1 LAQAARQLPLD
12 QTTAILAA
20 TLFSALLPQQAVVV
34 ERAENKPKLQGQDHL
49 AVLAAA
55 HQEEVLA
62 VLETHLAPPHRKDQ
76 TEAQEVA
83 PARTLAVVAVVAHR
97 LLGQTEAGQK
107 AAMAALGQRQALAV
121 RQSLMAEA
129 VVAVDILRRPQQ
141 MRVQAALAVAQMV
154 AQKPMVQTEVPTRA
168 AAVVAQEAAA
178 PLAFLTQAAQAALA
192 SSSSNTT
199 SALPQSSPSSHRR
212 SGLHQRVR

>member
-12 QTTAILAA
+12 QTTAIPVA
-20 TLFSALLPQQAVVV
+20 TLFLALSPQRVVVV
-34 ERAENKPKLQGQDHL
+34 ERAENKPKPQGQDHL
-49 AVLAAA
+49 AVLAAV
-55 HQEEVLA
+55 HQEEAPA

-83 PARTLAVVAVVAHR
+83 PAQTLAVVAVAAHR

-129 VVAVDILRRPQQ
+129 VAAVDILRRPQQ
-141 MRVQAALAVAQMV
+141 MRVQAVLAAAQMV

-168 AAVVAQEAAA
+168 AAVVAQEAAVL
-178 PLAFLTQAAQAALA
+178 LAFLMQVAQAAPA
-192 SSSSNTT
+192 SSSSSTT
-199 SALPQSSPSSHRR
+199 SARPQSSPSSHRR